1 MDALDVPVSRDHSI
15 NATARLTLTY
25 ALRHSNRYDTHH
37 RASCPRTSIA
47 RRSSLP
53 LLFLENLCLQKETCI
68 YKERWFLLTRV
79 QNGVAWIGG
88 VDGQHISHPRYDR
101 RRRTDGRAQQ
111 HRVMAHLDHLGRWR
125 LRY

>member
-1 MDALDVPVSRDHSI
+1 MRAHEMDALDVPVSRDHSI

-53 LLFLENLCLQKETCI
+53 LLFQRIYI
-68 YKERWFLLTRV
+68 YKKRRV
-79 QNGVAWIGG
+79 YIRSVGFYSPVSKT
-88 VDGQHISHPRYDR
+88 V
-101 RRRTDGRAQQ
+101 
-111 HRVMAHLDHLGRWR
+111 
-125 LRY
+125 